1 MYKPIFLFFI
11 AACVYYFFFYIP
23 KYNSKENFY
32 VDKKIRKF
40 CKDKNMKV
48 AFNPTIC
55 STGKG
60 INRKYDF
67 FRNCKCTDQDNQCT
81 ICYKKPKIA
90 TIF

>member
-1 MYKPIFLFFI
+1 MFKYIILLLF
-11 AACVYYFFFYIP
+11 AALVFYFCFYQNQ
-23 KYNSKENFY
+23 YENFY
-32 VDKKIRKF
+32 VDKKTRKF
-40 CKDKNMKV
+40 CRDKNMKI

-55 STGKG
+55 STGTG

-67 FRNCKCTDQDNQCT
+67 FRNCKCTDKNNECT

>member
-1 MYKPIFLFFI
+1 
-11 AACVYYFFFYIP
+11 
-23 KYNSKENFY
+23 
-32 VDKKIRKF
+32 
-40 CKDKNMKV
+40 MKV

-55 STGKG
+55 STGTG

-67 FRNCKCTDQDNQCT
+67 FRNCKCTDDNNECT